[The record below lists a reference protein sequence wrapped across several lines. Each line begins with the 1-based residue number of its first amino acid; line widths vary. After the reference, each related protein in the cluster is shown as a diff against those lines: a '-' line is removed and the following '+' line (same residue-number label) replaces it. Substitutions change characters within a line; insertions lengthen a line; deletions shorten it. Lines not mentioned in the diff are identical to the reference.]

1 MFLGLANCNEGL
13 LPSFSWDNDHLS
25 DDGIPHLKVHFPDGG
40 NDDTAILRRATTN
53 GCNFNGHLRDESKA
67 YVAMTGGCPFSNTF
81 EVSENFKGLRKENLV
96 PFHTT
101 ILKFQMVNL
110 LNLNI

>member
-53 GCNFNGHLRDESKA
+53 GCNFNGHLRDKSKA
-67 YVAMTGGCPFSNTF
+67 YVAMTGGCPFSNNF
-81 EVSENFKGLRKENLV
+81 EVIETIERFNFLSSCSFFSIENCGK
-96 PFHTT
+96 
-101 ILKFQMVNL
+101 
-110 LNLNI
+110 